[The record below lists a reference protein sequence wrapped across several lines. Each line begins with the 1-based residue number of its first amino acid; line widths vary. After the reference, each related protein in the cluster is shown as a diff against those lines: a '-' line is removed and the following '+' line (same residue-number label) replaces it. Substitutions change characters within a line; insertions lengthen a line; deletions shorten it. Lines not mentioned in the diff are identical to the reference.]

1 MKKVDFFTSIT
12 FCIIIVFVLNEV
24 GMLVLVLIC
33 NGPAKLVV
41 ALVLN
46 F

>member
-24 GMLVLVLIC
+24 GMLVIVIC
-33 NGPAKLVV
+33 NGPAKLAV
-41 ALVLN
+41 ALVLT